1 MAGRQSTP
9 QRTPFWFSSSKM
21 KFLFIIHKPEN
32 LCNSSG
38 KAVSFIRVPFAVT
51 CHFPELLHGYCGR
64 LSLGLPVMG
73 RDKAHGW

>member
-38 KAVSFIRVPFAVT
+38 KAVSFKVSLCSDVSLSRAASWVLWEAVSGPACNGT
-51 CHFPELLHGYCGR
+51 
-64 LSLGLPVMG
+64 
-73 RDKAHGW
+73 